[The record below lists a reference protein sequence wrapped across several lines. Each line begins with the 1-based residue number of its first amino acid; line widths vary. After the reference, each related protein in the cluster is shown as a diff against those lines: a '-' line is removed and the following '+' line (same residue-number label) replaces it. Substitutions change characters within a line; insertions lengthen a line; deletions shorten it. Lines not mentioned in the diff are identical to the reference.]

1 MHKYEQVAQ
10 AIRNRIQ
17 DGTYTLKSALP
28 DQMQL
33 CKEFDASRITIKRAL
48 NLLIEEGYLYSRQG
62 SGTYVMKNAL
72 AKSELDSRYD
82 VYTGLTD
89 QLSDQIVTSKVIQ
102 FVIRNPV
109 DDEADKLLLT
119 EEDFIYDIKR
129 VRYLDGAEYLIEHTL
144 MPVNVIPDVTKKV
157 LAGSIYSYIKH
168 TLGLKIGG
176 LNRRITAEKPD
187 ELEQEY
193 LFCTKEDPVL
203 QVEQVVHLIDGTP
216 FEYSRTRHRYDKGGV
231 NVVKNYEEHS

>member
-10 AIRNRIQ
+10 AIRGRIE

-33 CKEFDASRITIKRAL
+33 CTEFEASRITIKRAL

-72 AKSELDSRYD
+72 TKNELDSRVD

-89 QLSDQIVTSKVIQ
+89 QLSHQIVTSKVIQ
-102 FVIRNPV
+102 FIIRNPLAE
-109 DDEADKLLLT
+109 EAEKLLLSK
-119 EEDFIYDIKR
+119 EDFVYDIQR
-129 VRYLDGAEYLIEHTL
+129 VRYVDGEEYLIEHTL
-144 MPVNVIPDVTKKV
+144 MPVDVIPNVTKKI
-157 LAGSIYSYIKH
+157 LAGSIYSYIKK
-168 TLGLKIGG
+168 TLELKIGG

-187 ELEQEY
+187 ELDQEY
-193 LFCTKEDPVL
+193 LFCSKEDPVL

>member
-72 AKSELDSRYD
+72 AKSALDSQYD

-89 QLSDQIVTSKVIQ
+89 QLSDQIVTSKVIH
-102 FVIRNPV
+102 FVMRNPLNE
-109 DDEADKLLLT
+109 EADKLLLT
-119 EEDFIYDIKR
+119 EDDFIYDIQR
-129 VRYLDGAEYLIEHTL
+129 VRYVDGEEYLIEHTL
-144 MPVNVIPDVTKKV
+144 MPVNVIPNINKTV
-157 LAGSIYSYIKH
+157 LAGSIYSYIKK

-187 ELEQEY
+187 ELDQEY

-216 FEYSRTRHRYDKGGV
+216 FEYSRTRHRFDKGGV
-231 NVVKNYEEHS
+231 NVVMNYEEHS

>member
-10 AIRNRIQ
+10 AIRDRIQ

-33 CKEFDASRITIKRAL
+33 CKEFEASRITIKRAL

-72 AKSELDSRYD
+72 AKNELDSRFD

-102 FVIRNPV
+102 FVIRNPAE
-109 DDEADKLLLT
+109 DEADKLLLT
-119 EEDFIYDIKR
+119 EEDFIYDIQR
-129 VRYLDGAEYLIEHTL
+129 VRYVDGEEYLIEHTL
-144 MPVNVIPDVTKKV
+144 MPVDVIPDVTKKV
-157 LAGSIYSYIKH
+157 LAGSIYSYIQN

-176 LNRRITAEKPD
+176 LNRRITAERPD
-187 ELEQEY
+187 ALDQEY

-216 FEYSRTRHRYDKGGV
+216 FEYSRTRHRFDKGGV
-231 NVVKNYEEHS
+231 HVVKNYGEHS

>member
-10 AIRNRIQ
+10 AIRDRIQ
-17 DGTYTLKSALP
+17 NGTYTLKSALP

-33 CKEFDASRITIKRAL
+33 CKEFGASRITIKRAL

-72 AKSELDSRYD
+72 AKNELDSRFD

-102 FVIRNPV
+102 FVIRNPAE
-109 DDEADKLLLT
+109 DEADKLLLT
-119 EEDFIYDIKR
+119 EEDFIYDIQR
-129 VRYLDGAEYLIEHTL
+129 VRYVDGEEYLIEHTL
-144 MPVNVIPDVTKKV
+144 MPVEVIPDVTKKV
-157 LAGSIYSYIKH
+157 LAGSIYSYIQH

-176 LNRRITAEKPD
+176 LNRRITAERPD
-187 ELEQEY
+187 ELDQEY

-216 FEYSRTRHRYDKGGV
+216 FEYSRTRHRFDKGGV
-231 NVVKNYEEHS
+231 NVVKNYGEHS

>member
-10 AIRNRIQ
+10 AIRDRIQ

-33 CKEFDASRITIKRAL
+33 CKEFEASRITIKRAL

-72 AKSELDSRYD
+72 AKNELDSRFD

-102 FVIRNPV
+102 FVIRNPAE
-109 DDEADKLLLT
+109 DEADKLLLT
-119 EEDFIYDIKR
+119 EEDFIYDIQR
-129 VRYLDGAEYLIEHTL
+129 VRYVDGEEYLIEHTL
-144 MPVNVIPDVTKKV
+144 MPVEVIRDVTKKV
-157 LAGSIYSYIKH
+157 LAGSIYSYIQH

-176 LNRRITAEKPD
+176 LNRRITAERPD
-187 ELEQEY
+187 ELDQEY

-216 FEYSRTRHRYDKGGV
+216 FEYSRTRHRFDKGGV
-231 NVVKNYEEHS
+231 NVVKNYGEHS

>member
-33 CKEFDASRITIKRAL
+33 CKEFDASRITIKRAV

-72 AKSELDSRYD
+72 AKSALDSQYD

-89 QLSDQIVTSKVIQ
+89 QLSDQIVTSKVIH
-102 FVIRNPV
+102 FVMRNPLNE
-109 DDEADKLLLT
+109 EADKLLLT
-119 EEDFIYDIKR
+119 EDDFIYDIQR
-129 VRYLDGAEYLIEHTL
+129 VRYVDGEEYLIEHTL
-144 MPVNVIPDVTKKV
+144 MPVNVIPNINKT
-157 LAGSIYSYIKH
+157 
-168 TLGLKIGG
+168 
-176 LNRRITAEKPD
+176 
-187 ELEQEY
+187 
-193 LFCTKEDPVL
+193 
-203 QVEQVVHLIDGTP
+203 
-216 FEYSRTRHRYDKGGV
+216 
-231 NVVKNYEEHS
+231 